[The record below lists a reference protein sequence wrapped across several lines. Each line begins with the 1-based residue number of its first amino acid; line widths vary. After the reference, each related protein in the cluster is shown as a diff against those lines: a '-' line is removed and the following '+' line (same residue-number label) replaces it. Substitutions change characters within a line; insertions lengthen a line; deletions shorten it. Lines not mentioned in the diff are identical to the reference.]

1 MSSFALALMFLISLL
16 PIPVLPVILFQ
27 ILQLPL
33 LASLLIMELLILG
46 GLKELYPK
54 DKSPEMRHAVFF
66 IIWTVC
72 AALVIGIFAAPTGA
86 YALNASA
93 KTAVQDTVQKQ
104 VDNLQELKRLFD
116 N

>member
-1 MSSFALALMFLISLL
+1 MPSFALALMFLISLL

-33 LASLLIMELLILG
+33 LPSLLIMELLIFG

-54 DKSPEMRHAVFF
+54 DKSPEMRHAIFF
-66 IIWTVC
+66 IIWTLC
-72 AALVIGIFAAPTGA
+72 ASFIIGMFAVPTGF
-86 YALNASA
+86 YALTSSA
-93 KTAVQDTVQKQ
+93 KASVQDTMQNQ
-104 VDNLQELKRLFD
+104 VDDLQELKRLFD